1 MQQPQQQNN
10 NGTVQGRSQLPSSSE
25 SKRSLADYMT
35 TLPPPQYLG
44 DLSADSPLPFSI
56 PLVSNNSTVIT
67 APSGVYPVI
76 LKISYSDDLKIP
88 HQFIDGNQTVSFVST
103 SQFADR
109 ERGAG
114 GGLGIFGGILGG
126 SARGGSNNGTSGI
139 IIIAAIVAA
148 IVIAVLFIRR
158 RRSRSKLRKLQA
170 SKAVS
175 EDPFLDNSE
184 T

>member
-1 MQQPQQQNN
+1 
-10 NGTVQGRSQLPSSSE
+10 
-25 SKRSLADYMT
+25 LADYIT

-76 LKISYSDDLKIP
+76 LKITYSDDLKIP
-88 HQFIDGNQTVSFVST
+88 HQFIDGNQTISFVST
-103 SQFADR
+103 SEFPGR

-126 SARGGSNNGTSGI
+126 SARGGNNNGTSGI
-139 IIIAAIVAA
+139 IIIAAIVVA
-148 IVIAVLFIRR
+148 IVIAVLYIRR
-158 RRSRSKLRKLQA
+158 RRSRSKLRKLQT
-170 SKAVS
+170 SKAVG